1 MSIITLDKV
10 SKIYQGVVPYEA
22 LKKIDLAVEEGEFL
36 SIMGPSGS
44 GKTTLLNIIAT
55 LDKPT
60 NGQIEINKK
69 DVSNLSKD
77 ELSLFRLKKLVLFF
91 KTLIYYHH

>member
-36 SIMGPSGS
+36 SIMGPSG
-44 GKTTLLNIIAT
+44 KW
-55 LDKPT
+55 
-60 NGQIEINKK
+60 
-69 DVSNLSKD
+69 
-77 ELSLFRLKKLVLFF
+77 
-91 KTLIYYHH
+91 